1 MIPEQDEPITFAARP
16 GCADD
21 FEEPPINQF
30 IDVGSC
36 VVGVDAEL
44 VAQVLG
50 GDDAHLLCQD
60 QRDLLITIDAVGD
73 PARVIFQPL
82 VSFGVEQPKTVNCHG
97 KSPDLC
103 LELRMRHAPAGED
116 CDHAANSGSLAFDDR
131 ATFLVDGPHHQ
142 RLKRRIPGFGN
153 SFVEV
158 VDRAPTPQST
168 GIRDLDAVRVHV
180 DGDLG
185 SSPHFAVVPVDDG
198 VGDGFAKYD
207 HRDLGFTDDAGA
219 GFH

>member
-1 MIPEQDEPITFAARP
+1 MIAHGADGEPDVFRDFSYGPGVHRVKDLQNLPLSFTDPRMIPEQDEPITFAARP

-60 QRDLLITIDAVGD
+60 QRDLLITIDAVGG

-82 VSFGVEQPKTVNCHG
+82 VNFGVEQPKTVNCHG

-103 LELRMRHAPAGED
+103 P
-116 CDHAANSGSLAFDDR
+116 
-131 ATFLVDGPHHQ
+131 
-142 RLKRRIPGFGN
+142 
-153 SFVEV
+153 
-158 VDRAPTPQST
+158 
-168 GIRDLDAVRVHV
+168 
-180 DGDLG
+180 
-185 SSPHFAVVPVDDG
+185 
-198 VGDGFAKYD
+198 
-207 HRDLGFTDDAGA
+207 
-219 GFH
+219 